1 MKIGVPKEIKVHE
14 YRVGIVPANVRELV
28 AAGHEVLVQS
38 SAGSGIGM
46 KDADYAAA
54 GARIVASGAAVFAE
68 AELIIKVKEP
78 QPAECAM
85 LRPGQLLFTYLHLA
99 ADPAQAEALMKS
111 GATAI
116 AYETVTAD
124 DGSLPLLTPM
134 SEVAGR
140 MSIQVGASC
149 LEKEHGGSGILLAG
163 VPGVAPAKVVILGGG
178 VAGSNAAAMAVGL
191 QADVT
196 IVDLSVPRL
205 RQLETQFGNAVKTV
219 YSTKESVE
227 SLVTSADLV
236 IGSVL
241 IPGAAA
247 PKLVSRE
254 MVRNMRAGSAL
265 VDISIDQ
272 GGCFETSRPTTHADP
287 TYIVDDVVHYCVTNM
302 PGAVPRTSTFA
313 LNNATL
319 PFVTALANKGY
330 DLAIRENPHLGNGVN
345 VHQGKIMHEA
355 VAHELLAA

>member
-54 GARIVASGAAVFAE
+54 GARIVASAAAVFAE
-68 AELIIKVKEP
+68 AELIVKVKEP

-111 GATAI
+111 RATAI

-140 MSIQVGASC
+140 KNTEAPEYCSPAFRASRRRR
-149 LEKEHGGSGILLAG
+149 S
-163 VPGVAPAKVVILGGG
+163 
-178 VAGSNAAAMAVGL
+178 
-191 QADVT
+191 
-196 IVDLSVPRL
+196 
-205 RQLETQFGNAVKTV
+205 
-219 YSTKESVE
+219 
-227 SLVTSADLV
+227 
-236 IGSVL
+236 
-241 IPGAAA
+241 
-247 PKLVSRE
+247 
-254 MVRNMRAGSAL
+254 
-265 VDISIDQ
+265 
-272 GGCFETSRPTTHADP
+272 
-287 TYIVDDVVHYCVTNM
+287 
-302 PGAVPRTSTFA
+302 
-313 LNNATL
+313 
-319 PFVTALANKGY
+319 
-330 DLAIRENPHLGNGVN
+330 
-345 VHQGKIMHEA
+345 
-355 VAHELLAA
+355 